1 MRNDDEKIIKY
12 GFYLYCYCFSSGS
25 GYREY
30 TKMIDFTGETN
41 LSLLHTHL
49 FTLGMLFFLLVLSL
63 EVTLKV
69 SQQKFFNG
77 FFVTY
82 NIGLI
87 LTTIMMAVRGFLQT
101 QGGEISKAMDASV
114 SGISGVGHIL
124 LSVGLVLFFISLK
137 RAVAIK

>member
-1 MRNDDEKIIKY
+1 MMKKLLNTAFTYTVIALVA
-12 GFYLYCYCFSSGS
+12 GV

>member
-1 MRNDDEKIIKY
+1 
-12 GFYLYCYCFSSGS
+12 
-25 GYREY
+25 
-30 TKMIDFTGETN
+30 MIDFTGETN

-49 FTLGMLFFLLVLSL
+49 FSLGMLFFLVVLAL
-63 EVTLKV
+63 EVTLKP

-101 QGGEISKAMDASV
+101 QGGEISRAMDASV
-114 SGISGVGHIL
+114 SGMAGVGHIL

-137 RAVAIK
+137 RAVATK

>member
-1 MRNDDEKIIKY
+1 MMMKKLLNTAFTYTVIALVA
-12 GFYLYCYCFSSGS
+12 GV

-49 FTLGMLFFLLVLSL
+49 FTLGMLFFLLVLAL

-69 SQQKFFNG
+69 SQQKFFNV

-87 LTTIMMAVRGFLQT
+87 LTTIMMAFRGFLQT

>member
-1 MRNDDEKIIKY
+1 MMMKKLLNTAFTYTVIALVA
-12 GFYLYCYCFSSGS
+12 GVV
-25 GYREY
+25 YREY

>member
-1 MRNDDEKIIKY
+1 MMMKKLLNTAFTYTVIALVA
-12 GFYLYCYCFSSGS
+12 GV

-49 FTLGMLFFLLVLSL
+49 FTLGMLFFLLVLAL

-114 SGISGVGHIL
+114 SGISGVGHML
-124 LSVGLVLFFISLK
+124 LGIGLVLFFISLK
-137 RAVAIK
+137 RAVVIK

>member
-1 MRNDDEKIIKY
+1 MTKKLLNTAFTYTVIALVA
-12 GFYLYCYCFSSGS
+12 GV

-49 FTLGMLFFLLVLSL
+49 FSLGMLFFLVVLAL
-63 EVTLKV
+63 EVTLKP

>member
-1 MRNDDEKIIKY
+1 MMMKKLLNTAFTYTVIALVA
-12 GFYLYCYCFSSGS
+12 GV

-49 FTLGMLFFLLVLSL
+49 FTLGMLFFLLVLAL

-87 LTTIMMAVRGFLQT
+87 LTTIMMAFRGFLQT

-114 SGISGVGHIL
+114 SGIAGVGHIL
-124 LSVGLVLFFISLK
+124 LGVGLVLFFISLK

>member
-1 MRNDDEKIIKY
+1 MMMKKLLNTAFTYTVIALVA
-12 GFYLYCYCFSSGS
+12 GVA
-25 GYREY
+25 YREY
-30 TKMIDFTGETN
+30 TKMIEVAGETN

-49 FTLGMLFFLLVLSL
+49 FTLGMLFLLLMLSL

-87 LTTIMMAVRGFLQT
+87 LTTIMMAFRGFLQT

>member
-1 MRNDDEKIIKY
+1 MMMKKLLNTAFTYTVIALVA
-12 GFYLYCYCFSSGS
+12 GV

-87 LTTIMMAVRGFLQT
+87 LTTIMMAFRGFLQT

>member
-1 MRNDDEKIIKY
+1 MTKKLLNTAFTYTVIALVA
-12 GFYLYCYCFSSGS
+12 GV

-137 RAVAIK
+137 RAVATK

>member
-1 MRNDDEKIIKY
+1 MMMKKLLNTAFTYTVIALVA
-12 GFYLYCYCFSSGS
+12 GVA
-25 GYREY
+25 YREY

-49 FTLGMLFFLLVLSL
+49 FTLGMLFFLLVLAL

-87 LTTIMMAVRGFLQT
+87 LTTIMMAFRGFLQT

>member
-1 MRNDDEKIIKY
+1 MTKKILNTAFTYTVIALVA
-12 GFYLYCYCFSSGS
+12 GV

-30 TKMIDFTGETN
+30 TKMIDFTGTTN

-49 FTLGMLFFLLVLSL
+49 FALGMLFFLVVLAL
-63 EVTLKV
+63 EVTLKL

-87 LTTIMMAVRGFLQT
+87 VTTNMMAVRGVLQT
-101 QGGEISKAMDASV
+101 QGGEISKAINASV
-114 SGISGVGHIL
+114 SGMAGVGHIL

-137 RAVAIK
+137 RAVATK

>member
-1 MRNDDEKIIKY
+1 MMMKKLLNTAFTYTVIALVA
-12 GFYLYCYCFSSGS
+12 GV

-49 FTLGMLFFLLVLSL
+49 FTLGMLFFLLVLAL

-87 LTTIMMAVRGFLQT
+87 LTTIMMAFRGFLQT

>member
-1 MRNDDEKIIKY
+1 MMKKLLNTAFTYTVIALVA
-12 GFYLYCYCFSSGS
+12 GVA
-25 GYREY
+25 YREY
-30 TKMIDFTGETN
+30 TKMIDFTGETS

-49 FTLGMLFFLLVLSL
+49 FTLGMLFFLVVLSL

>member
-1 MRNDDEKIIKY
+1 MTKKLLNTAFTYTIIALVA
-12 GFYLYCYCFSSGS
+12 GV

-30 TKMIDFTGETN
+30 TKMIGFTGTTN

-49 FTLGMLFFLLVLSL
+49 FSLGMLFFLLVLAL

-82 NIGLI
+82 NSGLI
-87 LTTIMMAVRGFLQT
+87 LTTIMMAFRGFLQT
-101 QGGEISKAMDASV
+101 QGGEISKAMNASV
-114 SGISGVGHIL
+114 SGTAGVGHIL
-124 LSVGLVLFFISLK
+124 LGVGLVLFFISLK
-137 RAVAIK
+137 GAVAIK

>member
-1 MRNDDEKIIKY
+1 MMMKKLLNTAFTYTVIALVA
-12 GFYLYCYCFSSGS
+12 GV

>member
-1 MRNDDEKIIKY
+1 MMMKKLLNTAFTYTVIALVA
-12 GFYLYCYCFSSGS
+12 GV

-49 FTLGMLFFLLVLSL
+49 FTLGMLFFLLVLAL

>member
-1 MRNDDEKIIKY
+1 MMKKLLNTAFTYTVIALVA
-12 GFYLYCYCFSSGS
+12 GV

-49 FTLGMLFFLLVLSL
+49 FTLGMLFFLLVLAL

-87 LTTIMMAVRGFLQT
+87 LTTIMMAFRGFLQT

>member
-1 MRNDDEKIIKY
+1 MKKISNTAFVYTIVALVA
-12 GFYLYCYCFSSGS
+12 GVV
-25 GYREY
+25 YREY
-30 TKMIDFTGETN
+30 TKVVGFSGKTN

-49 FTLGMLFFLLVLSL
+49 FTLGMLFFLVVLAL
-63 EVTLKV
+63 ETTLKL
-69 SQQKFFNG
+69 SEQKIFNG
-77 FFVTY
+77 FFMTY
-82 NIGLI
+82 NAGLI
-87 LTTIMMAVRGFLQT
+87 LTSLMMAVRGFLQT

>member
-1 MRNDDEKIIKY
+1 MMMKKLLNTAFTYTVIALVA
-12 GFYLYCYCFSSGS
+12 GV

-49 FTLGMLFFLLVLSL
+49 FTLGMLFFLLVLAL

-114 SGISGVGHIL
+114 SGIAGVGHML
-124 LSVGLVLFFISLK
+124 LGIGLVLFFISLK
-137 RAVAIK
+137 RAVVIK